1 MDYAHPV
8 LADTLAAE
16 YVAGTLRGGARRR
29 FETLLPGHPGLR
41 QAVAQWQDLLM
52 PLTSAVLP
60 MAPPKQTW
68 SRIEARLWPS
78 SAAAEAA
85 TEPWWR
91 GLAFWRAASG
101 FATVAAVGLG
111 LVLTNPQPQPA
122 PVLIVLQ
129 ATEAGAA
136 PGVATSSFVASVS
149 SDGKSLV
156 TRPIQPVGLAAG
168 KSLELWAVPT
178 AGAPRSLGL
187 ISAKGSTVLKRDK
200 LPPALLDASRTA
212 ALAVSIEPP
221 GGSPTGA
228 PTGPVV
234 FAGKLQL

>member
-1 MDYAHPV
+1 MDYAHPA

-29 FETLLPGHPGLR
+29 FETLLPGHPNLR
-41 QAVAQWQDLLM
+41 AAVAQWQALLM
-52 PLTSAVLP
+52 PLTSAVQP
-60 MAPPKQTW
+60 TAPPAKAW
-68 SRIEARLWPS
+68 AGIEARLWPTS
-78 SAAAEAA
+78 ASANAAA
-85 TEPWWR
+85 EPWWR
-91 GLAFWRAASG
+91 GLAFWRTASG

-136 PGVATSSFVASVS
+136 PGVVTSSFVASVS

-156 TRPIQPVGLAAG
+156 TRPIQPVALAPG
-168 KSLELWAVPT
+168 KSLELWAVPPN
-178 AGAPRSLGL
+178 GAPRSLGL
-187 ISAKGSTVLKRDK
+187 ISANGSTVLQRDK
-200 LPPALLDASRTA
+200 LPQALLDASRTA
-212 ALAVSIEPP
+212 ALAVSVEPP